1 MRRTRIFTAVL
12 ALAAGLPAGTPP
24 ALAASAPTATI
35 AADTYSWKNARV
47 DGGGF
52 VPGIVFNR
60 SEKNLAYARTDIGG
74 AYRW

>member
-1 MRRTRIFTAVL
+1 M
-12 ALAAGLPAGTPP
+12 
-24 ALAASAPTATI
+24 
-35 AADTYSWKNARV
+35 AADTYDWKYVRI

-74 AYRW
+74 AYRWDEAGKQWTPLLDWVDWGHWGRSGVLL